1 MGSTRGTTNV
11 RQRLKNRAMK
21 TKIFASIIIAAAMA
35 ALSACGGGKQAAPTM
50 QNDQD
55 SMSYVVGMN
64 IAYNILE
71 MDSTINR
78 EVLLMGIEDV
88 LTERA
93 KMSQEEAKEYF
104 LIYMNYGVYER
115 VREYEDKYLNDLVAT
130 DKEIMRK
137 PSGLTYK
144 VASVGDMNKIP
155 SNDRDTIA
163 LTYRATRLSGEEVDI
178 AAEREDTVRTALRD
192 FIPGLKEGMKL
203 IGEGG
208 KITLWLPSQ
217 LGYGGEGLEEKGIG
231 PNEML
236 RYEINIIEV
245 KKRY

>member
-1 MGSTRGTTNV
+1 MGR
-11 RQRLKNRAMK
+11 
-21 TKIFASIIIAAAMA
+21 KIFASFII
-35 ALSACGGGKQAAPTM
+35 LLVVVTLFACGGEQKGAPTIK
-50 QNDQD
+50 NDQD

-78 EVLLMGIEDV
+78 EVLLMGIEDA
-88 LTERA
+88 LAGKA
-93 KMSQEEAKEYF
+93 KMTQEQAKEYF
-104 LIYMNYGVYER
+104 LVYMNYGVHER
-115 VREYEDKYLNDLVAT
+115 IRKYEDKYLDDLVAT
-130 DKEIMRK
+130 ADGVMRK

-144 VASVGDMNKIP
+144 VAKVGDMNKTP
-155 SNDRDTIA
+155 TNDRDTVAI
-163 LTYRATRLSGEEVDI
+163 TYRATRLSGEEVDV
-178 AAEREDTVRTALRD
+178 AAEREDTLRTALKD

-208 KITLWLPSQ
+208 DITLWLPSSMA
-217 LGYGGEGLEEKGIG
+217 YGVEGLEEKGIG

-236 RYEINIIEV
+236 RYELNILEV